1 MKRRN
6 FIKTLLGLP
15 LLIPT
20 KEVLSQRNPKNDI
33 RDILIQTFAVA
44 GFQYYQGEFFWE
56 ELSVGDQLQLSRE
69 PDNPYD
75 ENAVT
80 IYRGGVKLGYL
91 PRVENIAVA
100 RMMDKG
106 QRIDAL
112 IETKQ
117 KSDDPWERM
126 TVEVWLRI

>member
-15 LLIPT
+15 LLIPSNKALT
-20 KEVLSQRNPKNDI
+20 QPNPKHAR
-33 RDILIQTFAVA
+33 RDVLIQTSSIA

-56 ELSVGDQLQLSRE
+56 QLSLGDPLQLSRE
-69 PDNPYD
+69 PENPYD
-75 ENAVT
+75 ENAVA
-80 IYRGGVKLGYL
+80 IYREGIKLGYL
-91 PRVENIAVA
+91 PRVENIVVA

-106 QRIDAL
+106 HHINAL
-112 IETKQ
+112 IENKQ
-117 KSDDPWERM
+117 KSADPWGRM

>member
-20 KEVLSQRNPKNDI
+20 KEALSQPNSKKDI
-33 RDILIQTFAVA
+33 RDVLIQTSPIA
-44 GFQYYQGEFFWE
+44 GFQYYQGELFWE
-56 ELSVGDQLQLSRE
+56 ELTAGDPFQLIRE
-69 PDNPYD
+69 LDNSYD
-75 ENAVT
+75 ENAVA

-117 KSDDPWERM
+117 KSVDPWERM

>member
-15 LLIPT
+15 WLIPSNQG
-20 KEVLSQRNPKNDI
+20 LSQPNPKNDI
-33 RDILIQTFAVA
+33 RDILIQTSPVA
-44 GFQYYQGEFFWE
+44 GFQYYQGELFWKK
-56 ELSVGDQLQLSRE
+56 LSVGDQLQLSRE

-75 ENAVT
+75 ENAVA
-80 IYRGGVKLGYL
+80 IYREGIKLGYL
-91 PRVENIAVA
+91 PRVENIVVA

-106 QRIDAL
+106 QRINAL
-112 IETKQ
+112 IQNKQ

>member
-15 LLIPT
+15 LLIPS
-20 KEVLSQRNPKNDI
+20 KEGLSQPNPKIDT
-33 RDILIQTFAVA
+33 RDVLIQTSPVA
-44 GFQYYQGEFFWE
+44 GFQYHQGEFFWE
-56 ELSVGDQLQLSRE
+56 ELTLGDQLQLSRE

-75 ENAVT
+75 ENAVA
-80 IYRGGVKLGYL
+80 IYREGIKLGYL

-106 QRIDAL
+106 QPIKAL
-112 IETKQ
+112 IENKQ
-117 KSDDPWERM
+117 NSDDPWERM

>member
-15 LLIPT
+15 LLIPS
-20 KEVLSQRNPKNDI
+20 KQGLSQPNAKHDR
-33 RDILIQTFAVA
+33 RDVLIQTSPIA

-56 ELSVGDQLQLSRE
+56 QLSVRDQLQLSRE

-75 ENAVT
+75 ENAVA
-80 IYRGGVKLGYL
+80 IYREGIKLGYL
-91 PRVENIAVA
+91 PRVENIVVA

-106 QRIDAL
+106 QLINAL
-112 IETKQ
+112 IENKQ
-117 KSDDPWERM
+117 KSADPWERM

>member
-1 MKRRN
+1 
-6 FIKTLLGLP
+6 

-20 KEVLSQRNPKNDI
+20 KEVLSQPNSKNDT
-33 RDILIQTFAVA
+33 RDVLIQTSPVA
-44 GFQYYQGEFFWE
+44 GFQYHQGELFWE
-56 ELSVGDQLQLSRE
+56 ELTVGDQLQQSRE

-75 ENAVT
+75 ENAVA
-80 IYRGGVKLGYL
+80 IYREGIKLGYL

-106 QRIDAL
+106 QHIDAF
-112 IETKQ
+112 IGNKQ

>member
-15 LLIPT
+15 LLIPSKKALT
-20 KEVLSQRNPKNDI
+20 QPNPKHAR
-33 RDILIQTFAVA
+33 RDVLIQTSSIA

-56 ELSVGDQLQLSRE
+56 QLSVGDELLLIRE

-75 ENAVT
+75 ENAVA
-80 IYRGGVKLGYL
+80 IYWEGIKLGYL

-106 QRIDAL
+106 QRINAL
-112 IETKQ
+112 IENKQ

>member
-1 MKRRN
+1 MERRN

-15 LLIPT
+15 LLIPS
-20 KEVLSQRNPKNDI
+20 KDALSQPNPKHDR
-33 RDILIQTFAVA
+33 RDVLIQTSPVA
-44 GFQYYQGEFFWE
+44 GFQYHQGELFWE
-56 ELSVGDQLQLSRE
+56 ELTAGDQLQLSRE

-75 ENAVT
+75 ENAVA
-80 IYRGGVKLGYL
+80 IYRGSIKLGYL
-91 PRVENIAVA
+91 PRVENTAVA

-106 QRIDAL
+106 KRIDAF
-112 IETKQ
+112 IQNKQ

>member
-1 MKRRN
+1 MKRRS

-15 LLIPT
+15 LLIPS
-20 KEVLSQRNPKNDI
+20 KEVLSQPNSKNDR
-33 RDILIQTFAVA
+33 RDILIQTSPVA
-44 GFQYYQGEFFWE
+44 GFQYYQGELFWE
-56 ELSVGDQLQLSRE
+56 ELTAGDPLQLSRE
-69 PDNPYD
+69 PDNPHD
-75 ENAVT
+75 ESAVA
-80 IYRGGVKLGYL
+80 ICWEGVKLGYL

-106 QRIDAL
+106 QSVSAL

-117 KSDDPWERM
+117 KSADPWERM

>member
-15 LLIPT
+15 LLIPS
-20 KEVLSQRNPKNDI
+20 KEGLSQLNPKDDR
-33 RDILIQTFAVA
+33 RDVLIQTSPLA
-44 GFQYYQGEFFWE
+44 GFQYHQGELFWNK
-56 ELSVGDQLQLSRE
+56 LTVGDKLQLIRE

-75 ENAVT
+75 ENAVA
-80 IYRGGVKLGYL
+80 IYREDIKLGYL

-106 QRIDAL
+106 QRINAL
-112 IETKQ
+112 IQNKQ
-117 KSDDPWERM
+117 KSADPWERM

>member
-15 LLIPT
+15 LLIPF
-20 KEVLSQRNPKNDI
+20 KEGLPQSNPKYDG
-33 RDILIQTFAVA
+33 RDVLMQTSLIA
-44 GFQYYQGEFFWE
+44 GFQYHQGEYFWK
-56 ELSVGDQLQLSRE
+56 ELTVGDKLQLRRE

-75 ENAVT
+75 ENAVA
-80 IYRGGVKLGYL
+80 IYWEGIKLGYL
-91 PRVENIAVA
+91 PRVENIVVA

-106 QRIDAL
+106 QIINAL
-112 IETKQ
+112 IENKQ